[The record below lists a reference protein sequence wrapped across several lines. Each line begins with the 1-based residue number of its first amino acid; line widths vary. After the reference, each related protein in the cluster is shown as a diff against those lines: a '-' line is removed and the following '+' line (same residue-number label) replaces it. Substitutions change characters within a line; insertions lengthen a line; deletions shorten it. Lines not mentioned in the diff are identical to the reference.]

1 MLVLFGGCQ
10 ISTRTHISPGSR
22 EAALSPCF
30 PKDPI
35 SHKEFR
41 PSGGEILRFPP
52 GPHLIANFDVHI
64 SFPPNNTNQH
74 PKTTMAY
81 YPLTPLFHPGN
92 VITSPV
98 VIDHGIEIQKLL
110 SRHTA
115 GRWGE
120 DIDPNELAANMEA
133 LEAGDTILSH
143 YSVCCAEGV
152 VRTVILITAACRS
165 WTLIFIPGEGGFP
178 LAPENR

>member
-1 MLVLFGGCQ
+1 
-10 ISTRTHISPGSR
+10 
-22 EAALSPCF
+22 
-30 PKDPI
+30 
-35 SHKEFR
+35 
-41 PSGGEILRFPP
+41 
-52 GPHLIANFDVHI
+52 
-64 SFPPNNTNQH
+64 
-74 PKTTMAY
+74 MAY

-110 SRHTA
+110 SRHTT

-133 LEAGDTILSH
+133 LEAKDTILSQ
-143 YSVCCAEGV
+143 YSVCCADGV
-152 VRTVILITAACRS
+152 VRIVILITAACRS

-178 LAPENR
+178 LAPENC